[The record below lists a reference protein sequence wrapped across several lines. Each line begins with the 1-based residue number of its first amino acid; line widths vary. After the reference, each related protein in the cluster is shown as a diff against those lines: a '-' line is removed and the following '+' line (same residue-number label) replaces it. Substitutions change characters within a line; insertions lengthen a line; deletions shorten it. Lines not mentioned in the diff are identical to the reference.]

1 MVMQATTSGS
11 GGSSSKKSIGEVLVE
26 RGVLTEQQLQQARE
40 MQKVTPGDLGAIIQ
54 DLEMASEK
62 DVASARAA
70 TLNLQFVDLT
80 KPGAIDPAAVK
91 AVPEHIAKR
100 YNLLP
105 IKRDNSVT
113 PNRLMVAI
121 GDVKTGAV
129 GLDDVKLVSRC
140 KITSVLATKSDIEE
154 AIIRA
159 YSGNLGAAGKPRT
172 GPLNGSGPSAY
183 PVVIKDGNGSSQ
195 VPAIITNPDGT
206 TTELTPGEGRP
217 GRDMVPGGVSSSGL
231 TDAIKNELSE
241 LGGGAGDEDDEGG
254 LEKISEEAPII
265 RIAHAIMMQAIRE
278 KASDI
283 HVEPGIKGVRIRY
296 RIDGVL
302 NETMT
307 VPKHI
312 QAALISR
319 FKIMAELNIAERRV
333 PQDGRI
339 PVRHEGKDFDMR
351 VSCLPTMFGEKIV
364 MRILDKTSVL
374 LGLNKLGFTPEVQA
388 KIEEIVAQPQG
399 MFLTTGPTGSG
410 KTTTLY
416 SVLHKIN
423 SIEKNIITVEDPV
436 EYQLAGVSQVQ
447 INKKAGLTF
456 AAAMRSFLRQDPDI
470 IMVGEMRD
478 LETAQIAIEASLTGH
493 LVLST
498 LHTNDAPSAVMRLAD
513 MGIETYLVAATVVG
527 IMAQRLCRKVC
538 SNCKEPYKIPA
549 SFLSKFGYKPEDP
562 NAQVTLY
569 EGKGCE
575 ECRFKGYKG
584 RVGLYEL
591 MTMNEEIAELVV
603 RRAPVADIRD
613 AAKANGMLE
622 LREDGLLKILEG
634 MTTPDEVMRVVF
646 TAGF

>member
-1 MVMQATTSGS
+1 MVMQA
-11 GGSSSKKSIGEVLVE
+11 KKSIGEVLVE
-26 RGVLTEQQLQQARE
+26 RGAITEGQLQEARE
-40 MQKVTPGDLGAIIQ
+40 VQKSAPGDLGLILQ
-54 DLEMASEK
+54 DLQIASEK
-62 DVASARAA
+62 DVTSARAE
-70 TLNLQFVDLT
+70 TLGLKFVDLSKIT
-80 KPGAIDPAAVK
+80 PEPAAIK
-91 AVPEHIAKR
+91 SVPEHIAKR
-100 YNLLP
+100 YNILP
-105 IKRDNSVT
+105 IKRDSTST

-121 GDVKTGAV
+121 GDVKTGMV

-140 KITSVLATKSDIEE
+140 KITSVLATKSEIEE

-159 YSGNLGAAGKPRT
+159 YSGSINKPGT
-172 GPLNGSGPSAY
+172 GPLNGSGRDGGSGFPA
-183 PVVIKDGNGSSQ
+183 VIKDANGQ
-195 VPAIITNPDGT
+195 VPAIIKDGDGA
-206 TTELTPGEGRP
+206 TTELTPGRNGSGMDLSP
-217 GRDMVPGGVSSSGL
+217 SGL
-231 TDAIKNELSE
+231 QDAIKGELSE
-241 LGGGAGDEDDEGG
+241 LTTGNVDEDDEGG

-283 HVEPGIKGVRIRY
+283 HIEPGIKGVRIRY

-339 PVRHEGKDFDMR
+339 PVRHEGKDYDMR

-374 LGLNKLGFTPEVQA
+374 LGLNKLGFTPEVQG
-388 KIEEIVAQPQG
+388 KLEEIVAQPNG

-423 SIEKNIITVEDPV
+423 SVEKNIITVEDPV
-436 EYQLAGVSQVQ
+436 EYQLSGVSQVQ

-456 AAAMRSFLRQDPDI
+456 STALRSFLRQDPDI

-478 LETAQIAIEASLTGH
+478 LETAQIAVEASLTGH

-513 MGIETYLVAATVVG
+513 MGIETYLIAATVQG

-538 SNCKEPYKIPA
+538 SNCKEPYRVPA
-549 SFLSKFGYKPEDP
+549 NFLSKFGYKPEDP

-613 AAKANGMLE
+613 AAKANGMRE

>member
-1 MVMQATTSGS
+1 MVMQA
-11 GGSSSKKSIGEVLVE
+11 KKSIGEVLVE
-26 RGVLTEQQLQQARE
+26 RGAITEGQLQEARE
-40 MQKVTPGDLGAIIQ
+40 VQKSAPGDLGLILQ
-54 DLEMASEK
+54 DLQIASEK
-62 DVASARAA
+62 DVTSARAE
-70 TLNLQFVDLT
+70 TLGLKFVDLSKIT
-80 KPGAIDPAAVK
+80 PEPAAIK
-91 AVPEHIAKR
+91 SVPEHIAKR
-100 YNLLP
+100 YNILP
-105 IKRDNSVT
+105 IKRDSTST

-140 KITSVLATKSDIEE
+140 KITSVLATKSEIEE

-159 YSGNLGAAGKPRT
+159 YSGSINRPGT
-172 GPLNGSGPSAY
+172 GPLNGNGRDGGSAFPATINGKNGEL
-183 PVVIKDGNGSSQ
+183 PVIIKDGEQ
-195 VPAIITNPDGT
+195 T
-206 TTELTPGEGRP
+206 TDLTPGRNGNGTDLSP
-217 GRDMVPGGVSSSGL
+217 SGL
-231 TDAIKNELSE
+231 QDAIKGELSE
-241 LGGGAGDEDDEGG
+241 LTTGNVDEDDEGG

-283 HVEPGIKGVRIRY
+283 HIEPGIKGVRIRY

-339 PVRHEGKDFDMR
+339 PVRHEGKDYDMR

-388 KIEEIVAQPQG
+388 KLEEIVAQPNG

-423 SIEKNIITVEDPV
+423 SVEKNIITVEDPV
-436 EYQLAGVSQVQ
+436 EYQLSGVSQVQ

-456 AAAMRSFLRQDPDI
+456 STALRSFLRQDPDI

-478 LETAQIAIEASLTGH
+478 LETAQIAVEASLTGH

-513 MGIETYLVAATVVG
+513 MGIETYLIAATVQG

-538 SNCKEPYKIPA
+538 SNCKEPYRVPA
-549 SFLSKFGYKPEDP
+549 NFLSKFGYKPEDP

-613 AAKANGMLE
+613 AAKANGMRE

>member
-1 MVMQATTSGS
+1 MVMQA
-11 GGSSSKKSIGEVLVE
+11 KKSIGEVLVE
-26 RGVLTEQQLQQARE
+26 RGVLTEQQLDDARNV
-40 MQKVTPGDLGAIIQ
+40 QKSAPGDLGTIIQ
-54 DLEMASEK
+54 DLQLASEK
-62 DVASARAA
+62 DVASARAE
-70 TLNLQFVDLT
+70 TLGMKFVDLA
-80 KPGAIDPAAVK
+80 KVRIDPAAIK

-100 YNLLP
+100 YNILP
-105 IKRDNSVT
+105 ILRDSTTT
-113 PNRLMVAI
+113 PNKLMVAI
-121 GDVKTGAV
+121 GDVKTGAI
-129 GLDDVKLVSRC
+129 GMDDVKLVSRC
-140 KITSVLATKSDIEE
+140 KLTPVLATKSEIEE

-159 YSGNLGAAGKPRT
+159 YSGNFAANGNGSRAGT
-172 GPLNGSGPSAY
+172 GPLNGNGIGGVPA
-183 PVVIKDGNGSSQ
+183 VIKDGNSQ
-195 VPAIITNPDGT
+195 APAIITEGPTGLAPRPDLQI
-206 TTELTPGEGRP
+206 TESGPSELEQTIKGEI
-217 GRDMVPGGVSSSGL
+217 
-231 TDAIKNELSE
+231 TE
-241 LGGGAGDEDDEGG
+241 LGGAGVDDDDAS
-254 LEKISEEAPII
+254 LESISEEAPII

-339 PVRHEGKDFDMR
+339 PVRHEGKDYDMR

-374 LGLNKLGFTPEVQA
+374 LGLNKLGFTPEVQS
-388 KIEEIVAQPQG
+388 KLEEIVAQPNG

-423 SIEKNIITVEDPV
+423 SVEKNIITVEDPV
-436 EYQLAGVSQVQ
+436 EYQLSGVSQVQ

-456 AAAMRSFLRQDPDI
+456 ATALRSFLRQDPDI

-478 LETAQIAIEASLTGH
+478 LETAQIAVEASLTGH

-513 MGIETYLVAATVVG
+513 MGIETYLIAATVQA

-538 SNCKEPYKIPA
+538 SNCKSPYQVPG
-549 SFLSKFGYKPEDP
+549 SFLSKFGYKNEDP
-562 NAQVTLY
+562 NAMVTLY

-603 RRAPVADIRD
+603 RRAPVADIRE

-634 MTTPDEVMRVVF
+634 MTSPDEVMRVVF

>member
-1 MVMQATTSGS
+1 MAGS
-11 GGSSSKKSIGEVLVE
+11 GLS
-26 RGVLTEQQLQQARE
+26 
-40 MQKVTPGDLGAIIQ
+40 
-54 DLEMASEK
+54 
-62 DVASARAA
+62 
-70 TLNLQFVDLT
+70 
-80 KPGAIDPAAVK
+80 
-91 AVPEHIAKR
+91 
-100 YNLLP
+100 
-105 IKRDNSVT
+105 
-113 PNRLMVAI
+113 
-121 GDVKTGAV
+121 
-129 GLDDVKLVSRC
+129 
-140 KITSVLATKSDIEE
+140 
-154 AIIRA
+154 
-159 YSGNLGAAGKPRT
+159 
-172 GPLNGSGPSAY
+172 
-183 PVVIKDGNGSSQ
+183 
-195 VPAIITNPDGT
+195 
-206 TTELTPGEGRP
+206 
-217 GRDMVPGGVSSSGL
+217 
-231 TDAIKNELSE
+231 DAIKNELGE
-241 LGGGAGDEDDEGG
+241 LTTGTVDEDDEGG

-283 HVEPGIKGVRIRY
+283 HIEPGIKGVRIRY

-339 PVRHEGKDFDMR
+339 PVRHEGKDYDMR

-364 MRILDKTSVL
+364 MRILDKTSARSARSQ
-374 LGLNKLGFTPEVQA
+374 QA
-388 KIEEIVAQPQG
+388 RLHARSAGEAGRDRRPAERHVPDHG
-399 MFLTTGPTGSG
+399 TDGSG

-423 SIEKNIITVEDPV
+423 SVEKNIITVEDPV
-436 EYQLAGVSQVQ
+436 EYQLSGVSQVQ

-456 AAAMRSFLRQDPDI
+456 STALRSFLRQDPDI

-478 LETAQIAIEASLTGH
+478 LETAQIAVEASLTGH

-513 MGIETYLVAATVVG
+513 MGIETYLIAATVQG

-538 SNCKEPYKIPA
+538 SNCKEPYRVPA
-549 SFLSKFGYKPEDP
+549 NFLSKFGYKPEDP

-575 ECRFKGYKG
+575 ECRYKGYKG

-613 AAKANGMLE
+613 AAKANGMRE

>member
-1 MVMQATTSGS
+1 MVMQA
-11 GGSSSKKSIGEVLVE
+11 KKSIGEVLVE
-26 RGVLTEQQLQQARE
+26 RGALSEEQLQQARE
-40 MQKVTPGDLGAIIQ
+40 VQKSAPGDLGLIIQ
-54 DLEMASEK
+54 DLQFASEK
-62 DVASARAA
+62 DVASARAS
-70 TLNLQFVDLT
+70 TLGLQFVDLT

-159 YSGNLGAAGKPRT
+159 YSGSMAGGNGNRPGT
-172 GPLNGSGPSAY
+172 GPL
-183 PVVIKDGNGSSQ
+183 GNGNGIAG
-195 VPAIITNPDGT
+195 VPAIIKGSGDMTPAIVVDGPT
-206 TTELTPGEGRP
+206 
-217 GRDMVPGGVSSSGL
+217 GL
-231 TDAIKNELSE
+231 TNRPDMQLTATGPSELEQAIKGEISE
-241 LGGGAGDEDDEGG
+241 LGGSGVDDDDAA
-254 LEKISEEAPII
+254 LESISEEAPII

-283 HVEPGIKGVRIRY
+283 HIEPGIKGVRIRD

-302 NETMT
+302 NETMN

-339 PVRHEGKDFDMR
+339 PVRHEGKDYDMR

-388 KIEEIVAQPQG
+388 KLEEIVAQPNG

-423 SIEKNIITVEDPV
+423 SVEKNIITVEDPV
-436 EYQLAGVSQVQ
+436 EYQLGGVSQVQ
-447 INKKAGLTF
+447 INKKAGLTL
-456 AAAMRSFLRQDPDI
+456 ATALRSFLRQDPDI

-478 LETAQIAIEASLTGH
+478 LETAQIAVEASLTGH

-513 MGIETYLVAATVVG
+513 MGIETYLIAATVQA

-538 SNCKEPYKIPA
+538 PNCKEPYRVPA
-549 SFLSKFGYKPEDP
+549 NFLSKFGYKPEDP
-562 NAQVTLY
+562 DSQVTLY

-603 RRAPVADIRD
+603 RRAPVADIRE
-613 AAKANGMLE
+613 AAKANGMRE

>member
-1 MVMQATTSGS
+1 MVMQA
-11 GGSSSKKSIGEVLVE
+11 KKSIGEVLVE
-26 RGVLTEQQLQQARE
+26 RGVLTEEKLSQARE
-40 MQKVTPGDLGAIIQ
+40 MQKVTPGDLGGIIQ
-54 DLEMASEK
+54 DLDMASEK
-62 DVASARAA
+62 DVMSARAE
-70 TLNLQFVDLT
+70 TLGLKFVDLS
-80 KPGAIDPAAVK
+80 KVQPEPAAIK
-91 AVPEHIAKR
+91 SVPEHIAKR
-100 YNLLP
+100 YNILP
-105 IKRDNSVT
+105 IKRDNNST

-140 KITSVLATKSDIEE
+140 KITSVLATKSEIEE

-159 YSGNLGAAGKPRT
+159 YSGNGGKHVT
-172 GPLNGSGPSAY
+172 GPLNGRDGGSALPEIY
-183 PVVIKDGNGSSQ
+183 KNSNGELPVVIKPG
-195 VPAIITNPDGT
+195 DGT
-206 TTELTPGEGRP
+206 TDLTPGSNGTLNGRN
-217 GRDMVPGGVSSSGL
+217 GNGQDMTPGGGL
-231 TDAIKNELSE
+231 SDAIKNELGE
-241 LGGGAGDEDDEGG
+241 LGGTGVDEDDEGG

-283 HVEPGIKGVRIRY
+283 HIEPGIKGVRIRY

-339 PVRHEGKDFDMR
+339 PVRHEGKDYDMR

-388 KIEEIVAQPQG
+388 KLEEIVAQPNG

-423 SIEKNIITVEDPV
+423 SVEKNIITVEDPV
-436 EYQLAGVSQVQ
+436 EYQLSGVSQVQ

-456 AAAMRSFLRQDPDI
+456 STALRSFLRQDPDI

-478 LETAQIAIEASLTGH
+478 LETAQIAVEASLTGH

-513 MGIETYLVAATVVG
+513 MGIETYLIAATVQG

-538 SNCKEPYKIPA
+538 SNCKEPYRVPA
-549 SFLSKFGYKPEDP
+549 NFLSKFGYKPEDP

-575 ECRFKGYKG
+575 ECRYKGYKG

-613 AAKANGMLE
+613 AAKANGMRE

>member
-1 MVMQATTSGS
+1 MVMQA
-11 GGSSSKKSIGEVLVE
+11 KKSIGEVLVE
-26 RGVLTEQQLQQARE
+26 RGAITEGQLQQARE
-40 MQKVTPGDLGAIIQ
+40 MQKVTPGDLGGIIQ
-54 DLEMASEK
+54 DLDMASEK
-62 DVASARAA
+62 DVTSARAE
-70 TLNLQFVDLT
+70 TLGLQFLDLS
-80 KPGAIDPAAVK
+80 KVSPEPAAIK
-91 AVPEHIAKR
+91 SVPEHIAKR
-100 YNLLP
+100 YNILP
-105 IKRDNSVT
+105 IKRDSTST

-140 KITSVLATKSDIEE
+140 KITSVLATKSEIED
-154 AIIRA
+154 AIIKA
-159 YSGNLGAAGKPRT
+159 YSGSINAPGRT
-172 GPLNGSGPSAY
+172 NGNGRDGGSELPAVIKGPDGQFPVIIKENGNATDLTQGRNGS
-183 PVVIKDGNGSSQ
+183 NGQ
-195 VPAIITNPDGT
+195 
-206 TTELTPGEGRP
+206 
-217 GRDMVPGGVSSSGL
+217 DMAMSNAGGLS
-231 TDAIKNELSE
+231 DAIKNELGE
-241 LGGGAGDEDDEGG
+241 LGGAGLDEDDEGG

-339 PVRHEGKDFDMR
+339 PVRHEGKDYDMR

-388 KIEEIVAQPQG
+388 KLEEIVAQPQG

-423 SIEKNIITVEDPV
+423 SVEKNIITVEDPV
-436 EYQLAGVSQVQ
+436 EYQLSGVSQVQ

-513 MGIETYLVAATVVG
+513 MGIETYLVAATVQG

-538 SNCKEPYKIPA
+538 SNCKEPYRVPA
-549 SFLSKFGYKPEDP
+549 NFLSKFGYKPEDP

-613 AAKANGMLE
+613 AAKANGMRE